1 MMNTPLKGDVEI
13 LGNIFQK
20 GLWARSLFKVPLR
33 LAKLEGA
40 PQNRDEI
47 FKDPIIRVEFF
58 EDLPKLFPG
67 GKLK

>member
-33 LAKLEGA
+33 LAKLEGGLRKIWKKISKT
-40 PQNRDEI
+40 P
-47 FKDPIIRVEFF
+47 
-58 EDLPKLFPG
+58 
-67 GKLK
+67 